1 MSVAPYLPPIQ
12 TLLFPVYKPGT
23 QDGYRGSGESPQ
35 VIIFTQIG
43 SGTWVLGPFQSTLH
57 YAN

>member
-1 MSVAPYLPPIQ
+1 M
-12 TLLFPVYKPGT
+12 GT
-23 QDGYRGSGESPQ
+23 GGAGESPQ
-35 VIIFTQIG
+35 VTIFTQIG